1 MWTCSDEMVHF
12 DPQPYSSARRC
23 LGLDIKNK
31 LLFDVQVIFC
41 TRTGALYANNI
52 HSKFSTQLKVE
63 REPRQSLWYWL
74 GWLKFANVTARMDG

>member
-12 DPQPYSSARRC
+12 DPQPYSSAERYLER
-23 LGLDIKNK
+23 KK
-31 LLFDVQVIFC
+31 FLFNVQVIFC
-41 TRTGALYANNI
+41 TRTGALYANI
-52 HSKFSTQLKVE
+52 FIIYKFSTRLKVE